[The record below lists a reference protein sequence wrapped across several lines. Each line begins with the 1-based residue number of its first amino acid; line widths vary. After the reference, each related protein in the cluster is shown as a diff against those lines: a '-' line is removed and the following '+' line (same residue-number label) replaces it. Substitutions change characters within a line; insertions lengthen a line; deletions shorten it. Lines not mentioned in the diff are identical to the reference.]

1 MRSPVSP
8 IRSYPGT
15 EEFSKTGNKKTARRS
30 KRRAIFLESEEV
42 NFIMMNMH
50 NNKKAR
56 IIMGVVIVILIV
68 AMVAPMA
75 LSVMM

>member
-1 MRSPVSP
+1 
-8 IRSYPGT
+8 
-15 EEFSKTGNKKTARRS
+15 
-30 KRRAIFLESEEV
+30 
-42 NFIMMNMH
+42 MNMH
-50 NNKKAR
+50 NNKKVR

>member
-1 MRSPVSP
+1 
-8 IRSYPGT
+8 
-15 EEFSKTGNKKTARRS
+15 
-30 KRRAIFLESEEV
+30 
-42 NFIMMNMH
+42 MMNMH

-56 IIMGVVIVILIV
+56 VIMSVVIVILIL

>member
-1 MRSPVSP
+1 
-8 IRSYPGT
+8 
-15 EEFSKTGNKKTARRS
+15 
-30 KRRAIFLESEEV
+30 
-42 NFIMMNMH
+42 MMNMH

-56 IIMGVVIVILIV
+56 ISMGVVIVILIV

>member
-1 MRSPVSP
+1 
-8 IRSYPGT
+8 
-15 EEFSKTGNKKTARRS
+15 
-30 KRRAIFLESEEV
+30 
-42 NFIMMNMH
+42 MMNMH

-75 LSVMM
+75 LSVMMYSVLEHRQKRVDTALQQNADRGRR

>member
-1 MRSPVSP
+1 MRFPVSR
-8 IRSYPGT
+8 IRLYPGM
-15 EEFSKTGNKKTARRS
+15 EESSRTRKYELARVH
-30 KRRAIFLESEEV
+30 KQRALFLKEV

>member
-1 MRSPVSP
+1 
-8 IRSYPGT
+8 
-15 EEFSKTGNKKTARRS
+15 
-30 KRRAIFLESEEV
+30 
-42 NFIMMNMH
+42 MMNMH

-56 IIMGVVIVILIV
+56 IIMGVVIVIL

>member
-1 MRSPVSP
+1 
-8 IRSYPGT
+8 
-15 EEFSKTGNKKTARRS
+15 
-30 KRRAIFLESEEV
+30 
-42 NFIMMNMH
+42 MH
-50 NNKKAR
+50 NNKKVR

>member
-1 MRSPVSP
+1 
-8 IRSYPGT
+8 
-15 EEFSKTGNKKTARRS
+15 
-30 KRRAIFLESEEV
+30 
-42 NFIMMNMH
+42 MMNMH

-56 IIMGVVIVILIV
+56 VIMGVVILIL

>member
-1 MRSPVSP
+1 
-8 IRSYPGT
+8 
-15 EEFSKTGNKKTARRS
+15 
-30 KRRAIFLESEEV
+30 
-42 NFIMMNMH
+42 MMNMH

-56 IIMGVVIVILIV
+56 SLMGVVSVILIV

>member
-1 MRSPVSP
+1 
-8 IRSYPGT
+8 
-15 EEFSKTGNKKTARRS
+15 
-30 KRRAIFLESEEV
+30 
-42 NFIMMNMH
+42 MMNMH

-56 IIMGVVIVILIV
+56 IIMGVVIVIV

>member
-1 MRSPVSP
+1 
-8 IRSYPGT
+8 
-15 EEFSKTGNKKTARRS
+15 
-30 KRRAIFLESEEV
+30 
-42 NFIMMNMH
+42 MMNMH
-50 NNKKAR
+50 NNKKSR

>member
-1 MRSPVSP
+1 
-8 IRSYPGT
+8 
-15 EEFSKTGNKKTARRS
+15 
-30 KRRAIFLESEEV
+30 
-42 NFIMMNMH
+42 MMNMH

-56 IIMGVVIVILIV
+56 VIMGDVIVILIL

>member
-1 MRSPVSP
+1 
-8 IRSYPGT
+8 
-15 EEFSKTGNKKTARRS
+15 
-30 KRRAIFLESEEV
+30 
-42 NFIMMNMH
+42 MMNMH

-56 IIMGVVIVILIV
+56 IIMGVVSVILIV

>member
-1 MRSPVSP
+1 
-8 IRSYPGT
+8 
-15 EEFSKTGNKKTARRS
+15 
-30 KRRAIFLESEEV
+30 
-42 NFIMMNMH
+42 MMNMH
-50 NNKKAR
+50 NNKKVR

>member
-1 MRSPVSP
+1 
-8 IRSYPGT
+8 
-15 EEFSKTGNKKTARRS
+15 
-30 KRRAIFLESEEV
+30 
-42 NFIMMNMH
+42 MMNMH

-75 LSVMM
+75 LSVMIESVLEHRQKRVDTALQQNADRGRRL

>member
-1 MRSPVSP
+1 MRFPVSR
-8 IRSYPGT
+8 IRLYPGM
-15 EEFSKTGNKKTARRS
+15 EEFSKTKNKSLPAEKNG
-30 KRRAIFLESEEV
+30 RALFLEEV

>member
-1 MRSPVSP
+1 
-8 IRSYPGT
+8 
-15 EEFSKTGNKKTARRS
+15 
-30 KRRAIFLESEEV
+30 
-42 NFIMMNMH
+42 MMNMH

-68 AMVAPMA
+68 AMA

>member
-1 MRSPVSP
+1 MRFPVSR
-8 IRSYPGT
+8 IRSYPGM
-15 EEFSKTGNKKTARRS
+15 EEFSKNKKQKPACGE
-30 KRRAIFLESEEV
+30 KRRALFLEEV

>member
-1 MRSPVSP
+1 
-8 IRSYPGT
+8 
-15 EEFSKTGNKKTARRS
+15 
-30 KRRAIFLESEEV
+30 
-42 NFIMMNMH
+42 MMNMH

-56 IIMGVVIVILIV
+56 VIMGGVIVILIL

>member
-1 MRSPVSP
+1 M
-8 IRSYPGT
+8 
-15 EEFSKTGNKKTARRS
+15 EEFSKTKNKSLPAEKNDAL
-30 KRRAIFLESEEV
+30 FLEEV